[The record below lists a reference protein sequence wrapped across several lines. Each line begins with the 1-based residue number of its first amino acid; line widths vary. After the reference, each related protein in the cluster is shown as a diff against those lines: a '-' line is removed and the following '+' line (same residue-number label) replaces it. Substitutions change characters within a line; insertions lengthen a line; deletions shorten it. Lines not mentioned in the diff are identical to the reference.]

1 MVARGDLGIECKME
15 ELPIIQRKIIK
26 ECIQLGRPVIVATH
40 MLESMILNPL
50 PTRAEITDVAN
61 AVFEQ
66 ADAVMLS
73 GETATGKYPVDCV
86 KILDRVARR
95 IALSGG
101 AGYAEQAILETQ
113 RQKTIRSAVML
124 ANSLDGSKLVV
135 FTQQGAMADSTSH
148 LRPERAPIFV
158 FAPTN
163 EAVRHQTLNWNAH
176 AYQLDFTTDPEETFN
191 EAEKFLIRKNLVSSG
206 DKLIVLRELV
216 EGEERFE
223 SIQIRTVP

>member
-1 MVARGDLGIECKME
+1 ME
-15 ELPIIQRKIIK
+15 ELPIIQRRIIK
-26 ECIQLGRPVIVATH
+26 QCIRLGRPVIVATH
-40 MLESMILNPL
+40 MLESMITNPL

-73 GETATGKYPVDCV
+73 GETATGKYPVECV

-101 AGYAEQAILETQ
+101 AGYADQALLETQ
-113 RQKTIRSAVML
+113 RQKTIRSAVLL
-124 ANSLDGSKLVV
+124 ANSLADSKLVV
-135 FTQQGAMADSTSH
+135 LTRTGAMADSTSH
-148 LRPERAPIFV
+148 LRPEHSPILV
-158 FAPTN
+158 FAATP
-163 EAVRHQTLNWNAH
+163 EAVRHQALNWNAH
-176 AYQLDFTTDPEETFN
+176 AFHLDFTTDPEETFN
-191 EAEKFLIRKNLVSSG
+191 EAEKFLLRKNLVTRG

-216 EGEERFE
+216 EGEEHFE